1 MYVFGTLATPFIYLL
16 KWVARLFLALSH
28 GCFAIYEALIGASM
42 WLNDLTEAG
51 VWPKDPSDPKE

>member
-16 KWVARLFLALSH
+16 KWVARFFLALSN
-28 GCFAIYEALIGASM
+28 GCFAVYEALIGASM

-51 VWPKDPSDPKE
+51 VWPKDPLDPKE